1 MASPPN
7 PATGP
12 TPQQI
17 AAMQQQVA
25 VEAQK
30 RGITPQEFQA
40 QQRKAL
46 EEEARKAGLPFNEY
60 INRIKQQAW
69 ENHQRQQ
76 QMAQHQQANGQIA
89 QGQPQVRSG
98 QGQQVPIQPG
108 APDPKALAVAKWLRG
123 QDLKT
128 RTCIL
133 NGQRKDMFK
142 STSTLSSFVRQKPL
156 TRVFSGQ
163 SNAPYALFFPP
174 PTSQH
179 RKRTLS
185 FLHHPQRNKRQEN
198 SSSSFLSVSS
208 PYECQRLIL
217 MKVMI
222 TPSPKNG

>member
-1 MASPPN
+1 MHSCQIFTESLYQYIPLAMASPPN
-7 PATGP
+7 QAVGP

-25 VEAQK
+25 LEAQK

-46 EEEARKAGLPFNEY
+46 EEEARKAGLPLNEY

-69 ENHQRQQ
+69 ENHQKQQQ
-76 QMAQHQQANGQIA
+76 QMTQQQQQQANGQVA
-89 QGQPQVRSG
+89 QGQPQVQGG

-128 RTCIL
+128 RTCLL

-142 STSTLSSFVRQKPL
+142 SNLLLWPL
-156 TRVFSGQ
+156 E
-163 SNAPYALFFPP
+163 
-174 PTSQH
+174 H
-179 RKRTLS
+179 
-185 FLHHPQRNKRQEN
+185 
-198 SSSSFLSVSS
+198 
-208 PYECQRLIL
+208 
-217 MKVMI
+217 
-222 TPSPKNG
+222 

>member
-1 MASPPN
+1 MSSGSCDITLHLRPPLHTSKSVKRYRLLSGTMAPPVS

-25 VEAQK
+25 AEAQK

-46 EEEARKAGLPFNEY
+46 EEEARKAGLPLDQY
-60 INRIKQQAW
+60 INKIKQQAW
-69 ENHQRQQ
+69 EQHQKNQAQQ
-76 QMAQHQQANGQIA
+76 QQNGQA
-89 QGQPQVRSG
+89 AKGQPQVQGG

-108 APDPKALAVAKWLRG
+108 APDPKTLAVAKWLRG

-142 STSTLSSFVRQKPL
+142 SRSCIHSARIT
-156 TRVFSGQ
+156 
-163 SNAPYALFFPP
+163 
-174 PTSQH
+174 
-179 RKRTLS
+179 
-185 FLHHPQRNKRQEN
+185 
-198 SSSSFLSVSS
+198 
-208 PYECQRLIL
+208 RLIHIL
-217 MKVMI
+217 HDSQACSPCSPVACLCGCTEKG
-222 TPSPKNG
+222 PSSAEAALNAATGS